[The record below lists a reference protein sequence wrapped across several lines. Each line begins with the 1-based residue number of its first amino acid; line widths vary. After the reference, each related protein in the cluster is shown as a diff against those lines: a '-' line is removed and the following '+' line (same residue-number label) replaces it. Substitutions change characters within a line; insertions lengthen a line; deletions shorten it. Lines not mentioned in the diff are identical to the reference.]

1 MKKIVSA
8 MLLLVLGGCNQQYL
22 GDPPHTPL
30 RYEVQSK
37 LLNKTNEYSVV
48 YFNEQYFA
56 TGPNPSVNFETVVR
70 VGKTR
75 LQNFRYM
82 SAGMIENQKNA
93 FDKKIYM
100 RWGNVF
106 YGYSSSSQQDA
117 INKSIEACELFFSKK
132 CGVIVNYDFAKII
145 DEQKSTLQTASANQ
159 ATITK
164 KQEDPYERYL
174 KQCEQIGFKR
184 NTEKIGECALK
195 IKDIEAKI
203 QISNSQI
210 SNSQTAASQSSQQ
223 QNTQT
228 TQSQNNSAD
237 TLANLVILNE
247 AIKLMN
253 PPKRN
258 FNCQARPFGTYTNV
272 YCN

>member
-1 MKKIVSA
+1 MMRKIVFVIF
-8 MLLLVLGGCNQQYL
+8 LLSLSGCNQPYL
-22 GDPPHTPL
+22 GDPLHNPL

-37 LLNKTNEYSVV
+37 LSKKTNEYSVV
-48 YFNEQYFA
+48 YFNHNQFA

-82 SAGMIENQKNA
+82 SASMLENFKND
-93 FDKKIYM
+93 FDKKKYM
-100 RWGNVF
+100 SWGNVF
-106 YGYSSSSQQDA
+106 YGYSSQSQEDA
-117 INKSIEACELFFSKK
+117 INKSVEACELTFSKK
-132 CGVIVNYDFAKII
+132 CGVIVNYDFTKII
-145 DEQKSTLQTASANQ
+145 DEQKSTLQTASVNQ
-159 ATITK
+159 APITK

-203 QISNSQI
+203 QISNSQTI
-210 SNSQTAASQSSQQ
+210 ASQSSQQ

-228 TQSQNNSAD
+228 TQRQDSSAD

-247 AIKLMN
+247 SIKLMN

-258 FNCQARPFGTYTNV
+258 FNCQAKPFGIYTNV